1 MRSQRRTALGAL
13 LLRLLLL
20 SPQLL
25 PDCDASDVIGARCRG
40 GDGPGAEDQD
50 EHVRGAAERALA
62 DYAALHRRILD
73 PRDTGVEKRF
83 LVLQPLLGMGNSQ
96 IEEVTALLIAMQTRR
111 AFVVD
116 LFDRSVGDREPAGAW
131 YAPHTDV
138 YAHPINLDKR
148 QLMPFMGPRGGQ
160 V

>member
-1 MRSQRRTALGAL
+1 MRSHRRTALGAL

-96 IEEVTALLIAMQTRR
+96 IEEVTALLIDMC
-111 AFVVD
+111 VCVCVCVCVCIHIY
-116 LFDRSVGDREPAGAW
+116 RSI
-131 YAPHTDV
+131 H
-138 YAHPINLDKR
+138 I
-148 QLMPFMGPRGGQ
+148 
-160 V
+160 